1 MIAVQKDHARGLLDD
16 KQAYRRLSALSRQFA
31 SEKLGKDVTKHT
43 LAELK
48 RETPDRNSRDGYL
61 ALRQTVEAL
70 YPPEFAKAEWNP
82 AAQNASVEE
91 AAQWVSGLIER
102 WGE

>member
-1 MIAVQKDHARGLLDD
+1 MRFTQTPDPLH
-16 KQAYRRLSALSRQFA
+16 SAAPAIIVLCICIIVA
-31 SEKLGKDVTKHT
+31 AAAGT
-43 LAELK
+43 LAVIGSMK

-61 ALRQTVEAL
+61 VLRQTVEAL

>member
-1 MIAVQKDHARGLLDD
+1 MPGLLDD
-16 KQAYRRLSALSRQFA
+16 KQAYHRLSVLSRQFA

-70 YPPEFAKAEWNP
+70 TRLNSQKLNGTLQHRTHLLKKLPNGYP
-82 AAQNASVEE
+82 
-91 AAQWVSGLIER
+91 GL
-102 WGE
+102 